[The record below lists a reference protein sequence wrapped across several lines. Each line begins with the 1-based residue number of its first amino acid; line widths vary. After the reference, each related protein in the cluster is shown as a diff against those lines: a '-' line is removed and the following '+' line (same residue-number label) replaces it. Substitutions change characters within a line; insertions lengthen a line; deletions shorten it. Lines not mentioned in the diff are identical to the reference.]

1 MTKLKILFI
10 VSLGILGVLLALTLF
25 RPLGG
30 DGKTSEVVRE
40 SLLRTENEW
49 IAEFDIINPQESE
62 QLYTIT
68 VTMDGMQYNED
79 ALIQPGKT
87 FTYIHHI
94 YPDRLTEGCV
104 TITICREG
112 ESTPVEQVTYYL
124 K

>member
-1 MTKLKILFI
+1 MTKLRILFI

-25 RPLGG
+25 HPLGG
-30 DGKTSEVVRE
+30 GGKTSEVVQE

-49 IAEFDIINPQESE
+49 IAEFNIINPQESE

-68 VTMDGMQYNED
+68 VTMDGMQYNENV
-79 ALIQPGKT
+79 LIHAGKT

-104 TITICREG
+104 TISICKEG
-112 ESTPVEQVTYYL
+112 ESTPVECITYYV